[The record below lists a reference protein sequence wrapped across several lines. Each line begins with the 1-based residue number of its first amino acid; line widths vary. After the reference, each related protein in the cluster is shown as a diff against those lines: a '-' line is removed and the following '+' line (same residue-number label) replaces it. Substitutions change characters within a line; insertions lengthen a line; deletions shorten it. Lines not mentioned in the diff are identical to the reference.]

1 MCDEQTIKEVE
12 ALQAALKRDVK
23 EYWKKRVVN
32 DHSTILAAVN
42 ELCADIVKKQVAN
55 QLHVPD
61 NFEGIKEIKT
71 CGYEVEEMKE
81 SKQCTSA
88 VKSNNEWHAYN
99 KDGEQLPIN
108 SLGVQSLLNVEK
120 ALLEVWENILEW
132 EAQWD

>member
-1 MCDEQTIKEVE
+1 MCEEQTIKEVE
-12 ALQAALKRDVK
+12 DLRAALDEFSAKKESNNVVTLRDG
-23 EYWKKRVVN
+23 
-32 DHSTILAAVN
+32 IAG
-42 ELCADIVKKQVAN
+42 LCVDIVKKQVAN

-61 NFEGIKEIKT
+61 NFEGVKEIKT
-71 CGYEVEEMKE
+71 GCYDVEEMKE
-81 SKQCTSA
+81 SKQCTSV
-88 VKSNNEWHAYN
+88 VKFNGKWHACN

>member
-12 ALQAALKRDVK
+12 ALREALEKFSAKKESNNVVTLRDG
-23 EYWKKRVVN
+23 
-32 DHSTILAAVN
+32 IAG
-42 ELCADIVKKQVAN
+42 LCADIVKKQVAN

-61 NFEGIKEIKT
+61 NFEGVKEIKT
-71 CGYEVEEMKE
+71 GCYDVEEMKE
-81 SKQCTSA
+81 SKQCTSV

>member
-1 MCDEQTIKEVE
+1 MRE
-12 ALQAALKRDVK
+12 ALEKFSAKKESNNVVTLRDG
-23 EYWKKRVVN
+23 
-32 DHSTILAAVN
+32 IAG
-42 ELCADIVKKQVAN
+42 LCADIVRKQVAN

-61 NFEGIKEIKT
+61 NFEGVKEIKT
-71 CGYEVEEMKE
+71 CGYEIEEMND
-81 SKQCTSA
+81 SKQCTKV
-88 VKSNNEWHAYN
+88 VKAGNEWHAYN